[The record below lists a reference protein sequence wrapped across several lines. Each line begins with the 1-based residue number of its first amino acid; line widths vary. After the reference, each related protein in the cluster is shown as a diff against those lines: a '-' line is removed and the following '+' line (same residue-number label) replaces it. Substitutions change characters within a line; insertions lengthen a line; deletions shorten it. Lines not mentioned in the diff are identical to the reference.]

1 MALFFTLIIQE
12 LYKLFNDI
20 INIILLNYPDL
31 LAVYLYGSYAKGT
44 NTENSDIDICVLMP
58 TDTVVHR
65 LDEKLNNDLTW
76 VAKKD
81 VHVVFCTQQN
91 EWCLKELYKK
101 TL

>member
-1 MALFFTLIIQE
+1 MVLFFTLIIQE

-31 LAVYLYGSYAKGT
+31 IAVYLYGSYAKGT

-65 LDEKLNNDLTW
+65 LDEKLNTDLTW
-76 VAKKD
+76 IAKKD
-81 VHVVFCTQQN
+81 VHVVFCTKQN

-101 TL
+101 SL